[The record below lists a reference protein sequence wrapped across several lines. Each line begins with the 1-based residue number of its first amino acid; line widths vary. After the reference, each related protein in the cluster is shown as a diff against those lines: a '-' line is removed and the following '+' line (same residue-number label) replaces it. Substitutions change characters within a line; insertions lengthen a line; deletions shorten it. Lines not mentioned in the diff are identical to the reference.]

1 MSPGELILVSVDDHV
16 VEPPD
21 LFDRHLAAQW
31 RDRAPKM
38 VQNRRGDEMWTFE
51 GQIMPNVGLNAVAG
65 RPPEEYGWEPTRLA
79 QMRAGCYD
87 VHARIGDMN
96 ANGVLASL
104 CFPSFPHF
112 DGKLFVGA
120 TDKDLALAALRAYN
134 DWHIHEWAGAYPGR
148 FIPLALLPLWDAE
161 LCADEVRRVEKL
173 GCHAAAFSANPTTHQ
188 LPSIHSPTWKPL
200 WEACCDVGTVLCM
213 HIGTGGGMPFTS
225 PEMPVDASLVATP
238 ISILNTAAD
247 WLFSRILRDHADL
260 KIALSEGGIGWI
272 PYFLERCDFVY
283 EHHHAWTH
291 QDFGAKTP
299 SQVFREHVLTCFIDD
314 ATGLELRHKIGI
326 ENIAWEC
333 DYPHSDSTWPRSPEE
348 LARSLAGIPE
358 NEVHLVTHGN
368 AMRAFQLRSFD
379 LLGRERCTVAALRAQ
394 AANVDVR
401 PVSGKGGT
409 PPSRSNEPVTM
420 GDAFN
425 QLAAALQG

>member
-16 VEPPD
+16 VEPPN
-21 LFDRHLAAQW
+21 LFDRHLAARW

-38 VQNRRGDEMWTFE
+38 VKNRRGDEMWTFE
-51 GQIMPNVGLNAVAG
+51 GQIIPNVGLNAVAG
-65 RPPEEYGWEPTRLA
+65 RPPEEYGWEPTRLG

-112 DGKLFVGA
+112 DGKLFVNA
-120 TDKDLALAALRAYN
+120 TDKDLALAVLRAYN
-134 DWHIHEWAGAYPGR
+134 DWHVHEWAGAYPGR

-161 LCADEVRRVEKL
+161 LCADEVRRVAKV

-188 LPSIHSPTWKPL
+188 FPSIHSPTWKRL

-213 HIGTGGGMPFTS
+213 HIGTGGGMPLTS
-225 PEMPVDASLVATP
+225 PEMPVDASIVATP
-238 ISILNTAAD
+238 IAIANTASD
-247 WLFSRILRDHADL
+247 WVFSRILRDHTDL

-283 EHHHAWTH
+283 EHHHAWTR

-314 ATGLELRHKIGI
+314 ATGLEMRHKIGI
-326 ENIAWEC
+326 ETIAWEC
-333 DYPHSDSTWPRSPEE
+333 DYPHSDSTWPRSPEQ
-348 LARSLAGIPE
+348 LARSLTGVPE
-358 NEVHLVTHGN
+358 DDVHLVTHGN

-379 LLGRERCTVAALRAQ
+379 LLGRERCTVDALRAQ
-394 AANVDVR
+394 ATNVDVT

-409 PPSRSNEPVTM
+409 PPSRSNGPVTM
-420 GDAFN
+420 ADAFN
-425 QLAAALQG
+425 QLAAALQS